1 MENRDNEFEE
11 VRFDELNFSDL
22 EETNYHFRDPIV
34 KQVVDQFVSRSD
46 VGYNKY
52 GQTLD
57 SERREG
63 VKNLGDYLQDVQE
76 ELMDAILYI
85 QAAKEDLA
93 TTPHC
98 KCTVKDARV
107 ASAIKW
113 KEEREKTTLGDVKAL
128 QDLKDKMLLKKV
140 EKNQLE
146 WARKNYPNDFHQDE
160 QVTYDKDNF
169 GYTKSFYGN
178 DYASDNT

>member
-1 MENRDNEFEE
+1 MENEFK
-11 VRFDELNFSDL
+11 ELNFSDL

-57 SERREG
+57 AERRQG
-63 VKNLGDYLQDVQE
+63 VKNLGDYLQDIQE

-93 TTPHC
+93 CTPRC
-98 KCTVKDARV
+98 KCEVKDV
-107 ASAIKW
+107 NN
-113 KEEREKTTLGDVKAL
+113 KTTLGDLNAL
-128 QDLKDKMLLKKV
+128 EDLKQKMDFKKA
-140 EKNQLE
+140 EKNQVKWFKE
-146 WARKNYPNDFHQDE
+146 NYPQNY
-160 QVTYDKDNF
+160 V
-169 GYTKSFYGN
+169 
-178 DYASDNT
+178 SDHT

>member
-1 MENRDNEFEE
+1 MENRDNEF
-11 VRFDELNFSDL
+11 DDGLDMCFSDL

-57 SERREG
+57 SERRQG
-63 VKNLGDYLQDVQE
+63 VKNLSEYLQDVQE

-93 TTPHC
+93 CTPQC
-98 KCTVKDARV
+98 KCQVKDV
-107 ASAIKW
+107 N
-113 KEEREKTTLGDVKAL
+113 KTTLGDLAAL
-128 QDLKDKMLLKKV
+128 AELKEKMDAKK
-140 EKNQLE
+140 
-146 WARKNYPNDFHQDE
+146 

-169 GYTKSFYGN
+169 GYTKSFYGS
-178 DYASDNT
+178 DYVSNVS

>member
-1 MENRDNEFEE
+1 MENRDDEFDE
-11 VRFDELNFSDL
+11 VRFDELYFSDF
-22 EETNYHFRDPIV
+22 EDEDHNGNVSYYFRDPIV

-85 QAAKEDLA
+85 QAAKEELEDKPA
-93 TTPHC
+93 C
-98 KCTVKDARV
+98 KCQVKDV
-107 ASAIKW
+107 SN
-113 KEEREKTTLGDVKAL
+113 KTTIGDLQAL
-128 QDLKDKMLLKKV
+128 QDLKTKMDFKKA
-140 EKNQLE
+140 EKNQVKWLKE
-146 WARKNYPNDFHQDE
+146 NYPQNY
-160 QVTYDKDNF
+160 V
-169 GYTKSFYGN
+169 
-178 DYASDNT
+178 SDHT

>member
-1 MENRDNEFEE
+1 MENEFK
-11 VRFDELNFSDL
+11 ELNFSDL

-57 SERREG
+57 SERRQG
-63 VKNLGDYLQDVQE
+63 VKNLSEYLQDVQE

-93 TTPHC
+93 CTPQC
-98 KCTVKDARV
+98 KCQVKDV
-107 ASAIKW
+107 N
-113 KEEREKTTLGDVKAL
+113 KTTLGDLAAL
-128 QDLKDKMLLKKV
+128 AELKEKMDAKK
-140 EKNQLE
+140 
-146 WARKNYPNDFHQDE
+146 

-169 GYTKSFYGN
+169 GYTKSFYGS
-178 DYASDNT
+178 DYVSNVS

>member
-1 MENRDNEFEE
+1 MENEFK
-11 VRFDELNFSDL
+11 ELNFSDL

-57 SERREG
+57 SERRQG
-63 VKNLGDYLQDVQE
+63 VKNLGEYLQDVQE

-93 TTPHC
+93 CTPQC
-98 KCTVKDARV
+98 KCQVKDV
-107 ASAIKW
+107 N
-113 KEEREKTTLGDVKAL
+113 KTTLGDLAAL
-128 QDLKDKMLLKKV
+128 AELKEKMDAKK
-140 EKNQLE
+140 
-146 WARKNYPNDFHQDE
+146 

-169 GYTKSFYGN
+169 GHTKSFYGS
-178 DYASDNT
+178 DYVSNVS

>member
-1 MENRDNEFEE
+1 MENKDEFK
-11 VRFDELNFSDL
+11 ELNFSDL
-22 EETNYHFRDPIV
+22 EDDKTNDWTWEKNYDFRDPV
-34 KQVVDQFVSRSD
+34 VSRVVDQFVSRSD

-63 VKNLGDYLQDVQE
+63 VKNLGEYLQDVQE

-93 TTPHC
+93 CTPQC
-98 KCTVKDARV
+98 KCQVKDV
-107 ASAIKW
+107 
-113 KEEREKTTLGDVKAL
+113 ENKTTLGDLTAL
-128 QDLKDKMLLKKV
+128 NDLKEKMD
-140 EKNQLE
+140 
-146 WARKNYPNDFHQDE
+146 ARK

-169 GYTKSFYGN
+169 GYTKSFYGS
-178 DYASDNT
+178 DYVSSNT

>member
-11 VRFDELNFSDL
+11 VRFDDLHFSDL
-22 EETNYHFRDPIV
+22 ENEDDSDNDVSYYFTDPIV

-63 VKNLGDYLQDVQE
+63 VKNLGEYLQDVQE

-93 TTPHC
+93 CTPQC
-98 KCTVKDARV
+98 KCQVKDVEPRA
-107 ASAIKW
+107 
-113 KEEREKTTLGDVKAL
+113 KTTIGDLEAL
-128 QDLKDKMLLKKV
+128 RELKEKMLLKKM
-140 EKNQLE
+140 
-146 WARKNYPNDFHQDE
+146 NDDNK
-160 QVTYDKDNF
+160 QVTWDKDNF
-169 GYTKSFYGN
+169 GHTKSFYGN

>member
-11 VRFDELNFSDL
+11 VRFDDLHFSDL
-22 EETNYHFRDPIV
+22 ENEGDSDNDVSYYFRDPIV

-63 VKNLGDYLQDVQE
+63 VKNLGEYLQDVQE

-93 TTPHC
+93 CTPQC
-98 KCTVKDARV
+98 KCQVKDVESRA
-107 ASAIKW
+107 
-113 KEEREKTTLGDVKAL
+113 KTTIGDLTAL

>member
-11 VRFDELNFSDL
+11 VKFDELNFSDL

-63 VKNLGDYLQDVQE
+63 VKNLGEYLQDVQE

-93 TTPHC
+93 CTPQC
-98 KCTVKDARV
+98 KCTVEDVNNK
-107 ASAIKW
+107 I
-113 KEEREKTTLGDVKAL
+113 TIGDIQAL
-128 QDLKDKMLLKKV
+128 NDLKEKMDFKKA
-140 EKNQLE
+140 EKNQVKWFKE
-146 WARKNYPNDFHQDE
+146 NYPQNY
-160 QVTYDKDNF
+160 V
-169 GYTKSFYGN
+169 
-178 DYASDNT
+178 SDHT

>member
-11 VRFDELNFSDL
+11 VRFDELHFSDL
-22 EETNYHFRDPIV
+22 EDEDHNGDVSYYFRDPIV

-63 VKNLGDYLQDVQE
+63 VKNLGEYLQDVQE

-93 TTPHC
+93 CTPQC
-98 KCTVKDARV
+98 KCQVKDVEPRA
-107 ASAIKW
+107 
-113 KEEREKTTLGDVKAL
+113 KTTIGDLEAL
-128 QDLKDKMLLKKV
+128 RELREKMLLKKMN
-140 EKNQLE
+140 E
-146 WARKNYPNDFHQDE
+146 D
-160 QVTYDKDNF
+160 QVNIY
-169 GYTKSFYGN
+169 YGN
-178 DYASDNT
+178 DYTSNNT